1 MSWFSVMPNHELRH
15 RGITSHSGKW
25 SIRGALTG
33 LIGLLCVLAQPVS
46 AQVLTEEVGVISARS
61 SVYQKRFTEL
71 LLTVSSRD
79 LHAGWQLARD
89 LGRPVAPVLWQMLS
103 SERSNVDRRLVLL
116 IAAVLAEG
124 LGKDARLFE
133 LLDQRQPMLQERI
146 IAAMLMALG
155 PHRTRPM
162 EDFWSRC
169 IGPNVEPEPLLGL
182 AVRIACARFPD
193 AAKGAPTTQSEDP
206 GIVAAAAFS
215 GLRMSSQKQKKLWRG
230 QGRHAELF
238 FRGALLGE
246 GWRYDIYGEPP
257 TLLDRA
263 SELLGKG
270 EEPLQAARAAAM
282 LLRARLG
289 VLDPKGDR
297 PDWRLLQ
304 LVASQSA
311 SRRALQT
318 WLSPSP
324 LAREEDLE
332 RLAVAHALY
341 QPVLKTVEA
350 LREWSADPEVRRHIA
365 VALAVRLAK
374 GDVLRGENDQ
384 ETSASS
390 SALASTEIIKLHLP
404 DLPELRFAV
413 WASGGT
419 FGDGPKCADPQLE
432 QLASLIS
439 AGRVSREVVRAN
451 LEEALWRWGSHP
463 GIGPWQQERL
473 LIRDLMLVG
482 STRGGGEY
490 QSHIRSELRYV
501 ARGLDRSDTFFSI
514 AVEMYE
520 FLSRPVAPVPAQ
532 YRLR

>member
-1 MSWFSVMPNHELRH
+1 MWLAF
-15 RGITSHSGKW
+15 
-25 SIRGALTG
+25 G
-33 LIGLLCVLAQPVS
+33 LIGLLCALAQPVS
-46 AQVLTEEVGVISARS
+46 GQVLIEEVGVITGRNP
-61 SVYQKRFTEL
+61 VYKKRFEEL

-103 SERSNVDRRLVLL
+103 EQRSNVDRRLVLL

-124 LGKDARLFE
+124 PGKDIRLFE
-133 LLDQRQPMLQERI
+133 LLDQRQAMLQERI
-146 IAAMLMALG
+146 IAAMLIALG

-193 AAKGAPTTQSEDP
+193 AAKGAPMTRGDDP

-215 GLRMSSQKQKKLWRG
+215 GLRMSPQMRKRLLRRE
-230 QGRHAELF
+230 GRHAELF
-238 FRGALLGE
+238 LRGALLGE
-246 GWRYDIYGEPP
+246 GWRHGMNGDPP

-263 SELLGKG
+263 SDLLKTRD
-270 EEPLQAARAAAM
+270 EPREAARAAAM
-282 LLRARLG
+282 LLLARAG
-289 VLDPKGDR
+289 VLDPLGDR

-304 LVASQSA
+304 LVASQPA
-311 SRRALQT
+311 SRRALQA

-324 LAREEDLE
+324 LARDDDKP

-341 QPVLKTVEA
+341 QPVHKTVKA
-350 LREWSADPEVRRHIA
+350 LREWTADPDVRRHIA
-365 VALAVRLAK
+365 VALAVRLAQ
-374 GDVLRGENDQ
+374 GDVARGGNGQ
-384 ETSASS
+384 ATSA
-390 SALASTEIIKLHLP
+390 AERPEAIKLSLP
-404 DLPELRFAV
+404 DVPELQFAI
-413 WASGGT
+413 WASGGK
-419 FGDGPKCADPQLE
+419 FAAGSKCADPKLE
-432 QLASLIS
+432 QLASLIID
-439 AGRVSREVVRAN
+439 GRVSRKVVRAT

-463 GIGPWQQERL
+463 GLGPWQQERL

-482 STRGGGEY
+482 SKPGGGKY
-490 QSHIRSELRYV
+490 QPHIPSEHRYV
-501 ARGLDRSDTFFSI
+501 VTGLDRSDTFFTI

-520 FLSRPVAPVPAQ
+520 FLNRPVAPVPAQ

>member
-1 MSWFSVMPNHELRH
+1 M
-15 RGITSHSGKW
+15 
-25 SIRGALTG
+25 TG
-33 LIGLLCVLAQPVS
+33 LIGLLCALAQPVS
-46 AQVLTEEVGVISARS
+46 GQVLTEEVGVITARNTD
-61 SVYQKRFTEL
+61 YQTRFREL

-79 LHAGWQLARD
+79 LHAGWQLARN

-103 SERSNVDRRLVLL
+103 AERSNVDRRLVLL

-124 LGKDARLFE
+124 PGKDSRLFA
-133 LLDQRQPMLQERI
+133 LLDQRQAMLPERI

-182 AVRIACARFPD
+182 AVRIACARFPG
-193 AAKGAPTTQSEDP
+193 AAKAAPTTQSEDP

-215 GLRMSSQKQKKLWRG
+215 GLRMSSQKQKKLWRSE
-230 QGRHAELF
+230 GRHAELF

-246 GWRYDIYGEPP
+246 GWRYAIHGDPP

-263 SELLGKG
+263 SQLLNTR
-270 EEPLQAARAAAM
+270 EERLQAARAAAM
-282 LLRARLG
+282 LLRARAG
-289 VLDPKGDR
+289 VLDPKGVR

-311 SRRALQT
+311 SRRALQA

-341 QPVLKTVEA
+341 QPVHKTVNA
-350 LREWSADPEVRRHIA
+350 LSEWRADPEVRRHIA
-365 VALAVRLAK
+365 VALAVRLAT
-374 GDVLRGENDQ
+374 GDVVRGGAGQ
-384 ETSASS
+384 GTSAS
-390 SALASTEIIKLHLP
+390 ASPEVIKLALP
-404 DLPELRFAV
+404 DLPEFRFAV
-413 WASGGT
+413 WASGGE
-419 FGDGPKCADPQLE
+419 FGAGSKCADPKLE

-439 AGRVSREVVRAN
+439 AGRVSRKIVRAT

-482 STRGGGEY
+482 STRGGGKY

-501 ARGLDRSDTFFSI
+501 ATGLDRSDTFFSI

-532 YRLR
+532 YLLR